1 MLNRIVLIGRIS
13 TDLELKET
21 SNGNSTVKFN
31 LAVNRM
37 KEGTDFIP
45 VQVYG
50 KMAENIVK
58 YQNKGSQIAVEGSI
72 RIDNYKDSEGN
83 NRYITYV
90 LAQNVHFLDKK
101 NANNAEE
108 SVEETNEDVE
118 EDPFAEFANEIEES
132 ELPFDE

>member
-50 KMAENIVK
+50 KMAENM
-58 YQNKGSQIAVEGSI
+58 EGWC
-72 RIDNYKDSEGN
+72 RG
-83 NRYITYV
+83 
-90 LAQNVHFLDKK
+90 
-101 NANNAEE
+101 
-108 SVEETNEDVE
+108 
-118 EDPFAEFANEIEES
+118 
-132 ELPFDE
+132 